1 MQLKYNNDNLREYD
15 VWCDDNRDE
24 LYAYFLNTKSV
35 DQLRDGLPTPSE
47 TEAEA
52 EFYQNEYD
60 RTIIEDGYRISYKD
74 NIPNKDQA
82 IKATLAKYPMM
93 SVASATYYV
102 VEVLGY
108 SEHS

>member
-1 MQLKYNNDNLREYD
+1 MSYNNDNLLQYD

-24 LYAYFLNTKSV
+24 LHAYFLNTISHR
-35 DQLRDGLPTPSE
+35 DRRDGLPTVSE

-60 RTIIEDGYRISYKD
+60 HTIIEDGHRISKYD
-74 NIPNKDQA
+74 IPSKDQA

-102 VEVLGY
+102 VEILGY

>member
-1 MQLKYNNDNLREYD
+1 MSYNNDNLLDYD
-15 VWCDDNRDE
+15 LWCHDNRDK
-24 LYAYFLNTKSV
+24 LYDYFHSTESHR
-35 DQLRDGLPTPSE
+35 DQFE
-47 TEAEA
+47 E

-60 RTIIEDGYRISYKD
+60 HTIIEDGHRISKYD
-74 NIPNKDQA
+74 IPSKDQA